1 MSSLRTCN
9 MNENPKKVLASFG
22 ICRQAI
28 IKPQKTWSWTILQ
41 NITMEPYF
49 MLYGEVYAADIDP
62 CTPENAEKEWCKPGA
77 WFVPVMMTIFLLGS
91 FSI

>member
-1 MSSLRTCN
+1 MKIL
-9 MNENPKKVLASFG
+9 KKVLASFG

-77 WFVPVMMTIFLLGS
+77 WFVPVMMTIFLLGTLS
-91 FSI
+91 K